1 MKQWIGG
8 YVSTDQLYHSWEQ
21 QISGL
26 GAFGSQPQSLYA
38 ASYGCVL
45 HETCMLLSDI

>member
-8 YVSTDQLYHSWEQ
+8 YVSPDQQYHSWEQ